1 MQGIASLRRSSG
13 VPKKNTSSMERHKSI
28 SMYNE
33 APFEEITLDEF
44 ELVALDRLQ
53 VLRKIEDLKARN
65 VRGDD
70 YKRAL
75 RESLHK
81 YMKMSMLSEESAS
94 ADKRK
99 DTISHFIL
107 RLAYCRSEDLRRW
120 FLTQETALFRHRL
133 EELSTDEMDSFIKE
147 QGLFFEGVDA
157 ERKAALRS
165 KLLSIPGAPQLGF
178 EGTTYY
184 RIPFWQAA
192 DLIGRRQVYL
202 EGGFAYVP
210 VQRVVTIVVARY
222 RMGISKSLMEAS
234 NHFAFVAS
242 DSRFGPLLQNMSKQY
257 LGRDFGSAD
266 GTDSDKIKPGMLNTL
281 AERSMPL
288 CMKQLHTAL
297 NREHKL
303 KHWGRLQYGLFLKG
317 AGLSVDDAM
326 AFWQTMFTKIMGLD
340 QFQKQYAYN
349 VRHMYGKEGKRTNYT
364 PYSCLKIIM
373 GNPPAAGD
381 HHGCP
386 YRHYDEDHLSSLLS
400 QVRVGGSDKDAILR
414 QVKSKNYQ
422 LACQRHFEA
431 THKGVATSSVST
443 DGVGNHPNAWMH
455 ASMEF
460 YKEKAANG
468 AAGDAQGSPA
478 VKSGGGID
486 SSATVVPLTPSPAA
500 AAAARVPA
508 SGGSK
513 PSLQSP
519 SPSPSSRSP
528 P

>member
-1 MQGIASLRRSSG
+1 MIGIASMRPSAAALKKDVGG
-13 VPKKNTSSMERHKSI
+13 VERHKAI

-65 VRGDD
+65 VRGEDFR
-70 YKRAL
+70 RAL

-81 YMKMSMLSEESAS
+81 YMKLSTLNEESAS

-133 EELSTDEMDSFIKE
+133 EELSPAEMSKFIPE
-147 QGLFFEGVDA
+147 HGLFFEVVTP

-165 KLLSIPGAPQLGF
+165 KLLSIPAAPVMEF
-178 EGTTYY
+178 DRTTYY
-184 RIPFWQAA
+184 RIPFWQAS
-192 DLIGRRQVYL
+192 DLIGKRQVYL

-234 NHFAFVAS
+234 NHFAYVTS

-257 LGRDFGSAD
+257 LGRDFGNAD
-266 GTDSDKIKPGMLNTL
+266 GTDSDNIKPGMLNSL

-288 CMKQLHTAL
+288 CMKQLHSAL

-326 AFWQTMFTKIMGLD
+326 AFWQAMFTKIMGLD

-400 QVRVGGSDKDAILR
+400 QVRIGATDKDAILR

-431 THKGVATSSVST
+431 THKGYEASGVST

-460 YKEKAANG
+460 HKEKAAG
-468 AAGDAQGSPA
+468 ASGAQSSPA
-478 VKSGGGID
+478 GKAIGRGPGEGG
-486 SSATVVPLTPSPAA
+486 VPSPAA
-500 AAAARVPA
+500 VVPA
-508 SGGSK
+508 T
-513 PSLQSP
+513 PSP
-519 SPSPSSRSP
+519 SPSPAGTGKGGAATRVPAS
-528 P
+528 